1 MENRN
6 KEQRE
11 REIYEQSYAK
21 QAKLSKRILLIVF
34 GGLGL
39 LFLVMGIV
47 LLSLGIVDEEGFN
60 PGFVFA
66 PIGGCFLLLAIIFAF
81 MPVKPTQASY
91 DKFKSRTAKYGY
103 YMNSYDLMIKLEML
117 EKRVEELEKQVNS
130 DF

>member
-21 QAKLSKRILLIVF
+21 QAKLSKRIFLIVF
-34 GGLGL
+34 GLMGL
-39 LFLVMGIV
+39 LFLAGGIV
-47 LLSLGIVDEEGFN
+47 LLSLGIH
-60 PGFVFA
+60 PGLIFVLM
-66 PIGGCFLLLAIIFAF
+66 GGVFLLIAIICAF
-81 MPVKPTQASY
+81 MPVKPTPASY
-91 DKFKSRTAKYGY
+91 DKFKSRTSKYGY
-103 YMNSYDLMIKLEML
+103 YMNSYDLIIKLEML